1 MRVLSWKL
9 SVVIPWTGVPSW
21 SWCRLTFIFELLVS
35 GRVKEPPCFHDF
47 FYLYLEMSDLFI
59 LHEIFYRNLLSEYCG
74 TRKD

>member
-35 GRVKEPPCFHDF
+35 ERVKEPPCFH
-47 FYLYLEMSDLFI
+47 EISDLFI
-59 LHEIFYRNLLSEYCG
+59 SHEIFYRNLLSEYCG